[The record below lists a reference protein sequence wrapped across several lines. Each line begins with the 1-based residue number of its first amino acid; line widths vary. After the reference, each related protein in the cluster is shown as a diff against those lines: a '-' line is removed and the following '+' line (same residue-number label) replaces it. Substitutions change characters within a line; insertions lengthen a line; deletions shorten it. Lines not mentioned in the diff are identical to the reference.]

1 MLDAI
6 VTACLVMVS
15 ASLAVNL
22 GLSDAVASVTG
33 KILRCPTCLTFW
45 SAFIVL
51 ISMGEDILL
60 SGVLS
65 IASAYLSN
73 YFGLLLGGL
82 NQTYERLWQ
91 QQRRKPPH
99 KSRRHESR
107 SDR

>member
-45 SAFIVL
+45 SALIVL

-73 YFGLLLGGL
+73 YFGLLLGRL